1 MVDECEGNSH
11 GETYID
17 EVIDDRAGAS
27 NTEELLRCKLKDW
40 DVTAAYADRIERLLG
55 CNAPARIL
63 DLACGTG
70 DVTIM
75 LGQRGYDMIGL
86 DCTPAMLSVA
96 LELSR
101 RKPNHVKWVCADMRT
116 IEYSHEMDCVLL
128 RDVIFSIF
136 ESKKDDS
143 DLIARISRALKP
155 GGLCL
160 FEVYNKEFGMKH
172 GVQNVAVYDPAMN
185 VFVAKPPYPM
195 KHPLRLYTETEW
207 EHLLSQSGLAIVRR
221 DGWRWMDDPEPPP
234 WRADFIVARKA

>member
-1 MVDECEGNSH
+1 MVDESERNRHS
-11 GETYID
+11 ETYID
-17 EVIDDRAGAS
+17 EVIDDRTEAT
-27 NTEELLRCKLKDW
+27 NTQELLRCKLKDW
-40 DVTAAYADRIERLLG
+40 HVTAAYASRIERLLA
-55 CNAPARIL
+55 CNIRARIL

-116 IEYSHEMDCVLL
+116 IEYSHEMDYVLL
-128 RDVIFSIF
+128 RDVIFSF
-136 ESKKDDS
+136 FKSKEDDS

-160 FEVYNKEFGMKH
+160 FEVYNKEFGIKH
-172 GVQNVAVYDPAMN
+172 GVQNVAVYDPAMD
-185 VFVAKPPYPM
+185 VFVAKPPHSM
-195 KHPLRLYTETEW
+195 KYALRLYTETEW
-207 EHLLSQSGLAIVRR
+207 KHLLFQSGLAIVRR
-221 DGWRWMDDPEPPP
+221 DGWRWNGDPEPPP
-234 WRADFIVARKA
+234 WRADFIVAKKV